1 MATFVDIFV
10 FFAVVVFTFVFALP
24 FFLPA
29 AEYVNGYDGGFGT
42 VQAVFVLVCI
52 SSLVF
57 LLQYP
62 FMKVDQTIGKGL
74 MRLRIVSTLEGRP
87 VTVGIVFQREL
98 FAKALTCYFM
108 CVPVLFGKE
117 GQHDIVCETEVV

>member
-10 FFAVVVFTFVFALP
+10 FLAVVVFTFVFALP
-24 FFLPA
+24 FFLPVE
-29 AEYVNGYDGGFGT
+29 EYGYEMGAVT
-42 VQAVFVLVCI
+42 AVFVLVCI
-52 SSLVF
+52 STLVF

-62 FMKVDQTIGKGL
+62 FMKVDQTIGKAL
-74 MRLRIVSTLEGRP
+74 MKLKIVSTNDGRP
-87 VTVGIVFQREL
+87 LTVGIIFQREL